1 MLKNYFSIF
10 CLIISSYAFSQANTS
25 TDPNIIFF
33 IVDDLGYFDIN
44 VYKQL
49 QANGPDLYE
58 TPNMDALASAGIMFT
73 HGYEAAPRCAASR
86 TSIMSGKFESRPSV
100 SSGMYAPS
108 DNNPEYSEETWA
120 KLLQDRGY
128 ETYFV
133 GKWHIGNNANHDP
146 STFGFTTSEAGGAYG
161 APPTY
166 WYPYGTLGT
175 DHPEVLV
182 GGTTGDYLTDKLTD
196 LTNSFIDDHVTNN
209 PSVPFLAMVSHYG
222 VHTPFEAEAAD
233 VAYFQNKVNN
243 NTYTGNEYENDI
255 TAKTK
260 LRQDHATYAAMIKSV
275 DESLGQIRQNLID
288 EGIED
293 NTVIILTSDNGG
305 LSTTEINGTRE
316 LATSNRPFR
325 GGKTWLLE
333 GGIRLPIIVYGP
345 DFRQGVT
352 VDTPITGTDFFP
364 TILEIGG
371 APLAPMQHLD
381 GESFLPLLE
390 TAANGGNASYTR
402 TNPLIWDFNF
412 ASSGT
417 ANVSMAAA
425 RQGNYKLI
433 EYKYNNV
440 FELYDVVN
448 DPGETTDISAAN
460 PAIVEQLKTAL
471 FSYRSNAGI
480 GHRVT
485 NTTQM
490 AENTYLYENMN
501 TVTGS
506 NIQPSYGCAEPNGTT
521 NEIIYNA
528 GFECWYDL
536 DWPIR
541 VDTANGSDAS
551 LAIANPIDTRTGDT
565 SLQVNVVNGGGYGR
579 VRITNTQ
586 YFDEFQ
592 GGDIVL
598 NVYAK
603 SLATNRIR
611 FQLRVNYSD
620 GSNASY
626 NATEFTTDGTYRL
639 YSHTFPTATATS
651 ASTESIEVRLQ
662 LGRDNGTIFLDDWSS
677 AVNGITLSTPIFDES
692 KISVYPNPAKD
703 FINISGP
710 LVVTKAYIF
719 DITGKLVKKSI
730 GDVERINISELPT
743 GIYMLKAFVEGKQY
757 FTKKIVIE

>member
-1 MLKNYFSIF
+1 
-10 CLIISSYAFSQANTS
+10 
-25 TDPNIIFF
+25 
-33 IVDDLGYFDIN
+33 
-44 VYKQL
+44 
-49 QANGPDLYE
+49 
-58 TPNMDALASAGIMFT
+58 
-73 HGYEAAPRCAASR
+73 
-86 TSIMSGKFESRPSV
+86 MSGKFESRPSV